1 MMISIRKTVWGRHL
15 VSSSIDQ
22 MDSSRVFI
30 SRKLFTVCIKG
41 LSHAEGS
48 DLEQEYYDDGYLGV
62 QIKHYPKILLLN
74 MTQNNLIEGVL
85 ENLGL

>member
-1 MMISIRKTVWGRHL
+1 MKGIIAVTV
-15 VSSSIDQ
+15 Q
-22 MDSSRVFI
+22 
-30 SRKLFTVCIKG
+30 
-41 LSHAEGS
+41 SHAEGS

-85 ENLGL
+85 KNLCI